1 MISSKSL
8 MSLSTSGNSK
18 CDPEELEPDS
28 QVQSI
33 RFSSEWCCS
42 LLLLFIP
49 RKSVM
54 DSKSAKWVNSVWGNS
69 VLLWCKSLIL
79 QLPPNRKLVV
89 KGSMT
94 GWGGGR
100 GATGEEATTVLL
112 SELGGG
118 CVWPA
123 LLDSKK
129 LVTTSGNVW
138 RMTSGGVG
146 CDSCCCCCWV
156 TAAVTTGD
164 VACTTVPMLLDLAWL
179 TIIEVKSA
187 LLVAA
192 AGSTWAE
199 IECDT
204 L

>member
-18 CDPEELEPDS
+18 CDPEELDPDS

-33 RFSSEWCCS
+33 RLSSEWWSCS

-100 GATGEEATTVLL
+100 AGEATGEEAT
-112 SELGGG
+112 ELGGG

-146 CDSCCCCCWV
+146 CDSCCCCC
-156 TAAVTTGD
+156 
-164 VACTTVPMLLDLAWL
+164 
-179 TIIEVKSA
+179 
-187 LLVAA
+187 
-192 AGSTWAE
+192 
-199 IECDT
+199 
-204 L
+204 